1 MTQSICV
8 AGGEGRRVREASKG
22 GTSKYG
28 SDHRMGKH
36 TLLGTSWLHLPLIVT
51 RSICV
56 AGGER

>member
-1 MTQSICV
+1 M
-8 AGGEGRRVREASKG
+8 REASKG

-36 TLLGTSWLHLPLIVT
+36 TLLGTSWLTLPLIVP

-56 AGGER
+56 AGGERCRGGGDASTG